1 MNNINRLTRR
11 ALGLVALS
19 LAVLTPSLQAQEKPP
34 LKILVG
40 FPPGGSADVLACM
53 VVDNKPGH
61 KRKNGQTEL

>member
-1 MNNINRLTRR
+1 M
-11 ALGLVALS
+11 LS
-19 LAVLTPSLQAQEKPP
+19 PGMQAQDKPP

-53 VVDNKPGH
+53 VANALRDDFGTIVVDNKPGH